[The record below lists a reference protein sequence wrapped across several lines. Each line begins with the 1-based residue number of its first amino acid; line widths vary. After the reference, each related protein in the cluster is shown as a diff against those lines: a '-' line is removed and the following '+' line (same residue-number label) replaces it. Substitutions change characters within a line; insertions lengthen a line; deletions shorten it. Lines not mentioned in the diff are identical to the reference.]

1 MSIPTEGIDHGRWD
15 SSAAQLS
22 FRGHDLIKLQDARGA
37 NAVIEPPAEVGAML
51 TSNIIGQLVGII
63 PVGINPPNRVD

>member
-37 NAVIEPPAEVGAML
+37 NAVIEPPVEVGAML
-51 TSNIIGQLVGII
+51 TNIGQLVRII

>member
-22 FRGHDLIKLQDARGA
+22 FRDHDLIKLQDARGA
-37 NAVIEPPAEVGAML
+37 NAVIEPPVEVGAML
-51 TSNIIGQLVGII
+51 TNIGQLVGII